1 MNISFKNMFK
11 DIFTKIIGH
20 HKVPEESLVNEI
32 EKDTLVHDDI
42 INKSETAVKI
52 RTPLQSVL
60 QESHYEK

>member
-1 MNISFKNMFK
+1 ML
-11 DIFTKIIGH
+11 TKIIGH

-60 QESHYEK
+60 QESNYEK